1 MKRYILTASFFLVFF
16 AVVLSTINAQQA
28 EEPKGKILF
37 KESKCVSCHAIE
49 SQGYVKKGKSTAPDL
64 SDVGSKHS
72 EIEWLKKYLT
82 KQETMNDLKHAVS
95 FKGGDEGLQTLTE
108 WLTTLKKES
117 AAKDSTVQDSTK

>member
-1 MKRYILTASFFLVFF
+1 MKRYILTTSFLLAFF
-16 AVVLSTINAQQA
+16 AFVFSTINAQQA

-49 SQGYVKKGKSTAPDL
+49 SQGFVKKGKSTAPDL

-72 EIEWLKKYLT
+72 DIEWLKKYLT

-95 FKGGDEGLQTLTE
+95 FKGGEEELQTLGE

-117 AAKDSTVQDSTK
+117 AANDSTQKDSTK